1 MTTPKG
7 NGERVLLADSDA
19 VMREV
24 FRSYFERAS
33 YCVIEASTGQ
43 EALSKALEDKPDL
56 MILESELPDMDGME
70 VCRLLQ
76 EGPTTKHIPVMF
88 LAAKA
93 QHEYMLEAL
102 ETCALEY
109 MTKPIAPEEVV
120 SRVHAY
126 FRRSRQDKDSNPLS
140 GLPGANLIRAELESR
155 IAQKRHF
162 AFLYV
167 DADSFKAF
175 NDYYG
180 FSKGNQAIQLLASV
194 LEEAVQ
200 FLGNSDDLIGH
211 IGGDDFTVITSP
223 ARAKP
228 ISSRIIADFDRRITS
243 LYDGGDVARG
253 FIETEDRLGLP
264 VRHPLMTISI
274 GGVTNERRVIDSY
287 LRASEVAAEVR
298 RRAKAIQGSSCYF
311 DRRDDGLAPGGPAPS
326 PAFEGL
332 SDEHFRSGGNPA
344 ELVSLIA
351 HELRTPV
358 TAMRNCLETLMNTL
372 PEGAESEQGQLLSMA
387 YRRVKRL
394 AGTVSDLATYD
405 LLERDGL
412 DADLELVD
420 LSELVGGVLEEV
432 REVAEEKGITTRIE
446 GAAGLDPSIVDRVR
460 LAEAL
465 GHLVDNAVKFT
476 SPQGTVVVTISSED
490 STVKIEVADT
500 GPGIPEGQMASIF
513 RTFRQIESP
522 MTRRA
527 PGLGLGLH
535 LAKRSVEA
543 MGGRLG
549 VSSEVG
555 KGTTFTV
562 VLPKS
567 WCSNSV
573 RVRDLQE
580 ASANAVSGVLSQLK
594 SLGRSPRR
602 SEVPSAKFGET
613 VASLRSGIQEVE
625 VLANRAMLLAERT
638 GRLLEKEEKMVQW
651 LQADMVMVIES
662 LVSLIENHRPF
673 APGISR
679 RVASYALR
687 IASEVNLPRKD
698 QNPLYCAALLHD
710 LGMVVLPP
718 DALKREGPLTEDEWA
733 VIQRHPK
740 LGAGA
745 ISHVKALSPALPLI
759 MTHQERYDGRG
770 YPQRLRG
777 WDIPKGARI
786 LAVAIAYD
794 AMVSHRPHRPAM
806 SPVEAKES
814 VAAEA
819 GKSFDPQVVKAFLS
833 LWEAGEF
840 HRF

>member
-7 NGERVLLADSDA
+7 KGERILLADADVS
-19 VMREV
+19 MREV
-24 FRSYFERAS
+24 FRSYFERAN
-33 YCVIEASTGQ
+33 YQVIEADTGQ
-43 EALSKALEDKPDL
+43 DALSKALKDRPDL
-56 MILESELPDMDGME
+56 MILESDLPDMDGME

-88 LAAKA
+88 LTAKA
-93 QHEYMLEAL
+93 HHEYMLAAL
-102 ETCALEY
+102 ESWALEY

-126 FRRSRQDKDSNPLS
+126 FRRSRQDKDSNPLT
-140 GLPGANLIRAELESR
+140 GLPGGNQIRAELESR

-180 FSKGNQAIQLLASV
+180 FTKGDQAIQLLASV

-200 FLGNSDDLIGH
+200 FLGNSDDFIGH

-228 ISSRIIADFDRRITS
+228 ISSRIIADFDRRIPT
-243 LYDGGDVARG
+243 LYDGGDIARG
-253 FIETEDRLGLP
+253 FIETEDRLGKS
-264 VRHPLMTISI
+264 VRNPIMTISI
-274 GGVTNERRVIDSY
+274 GGVTNERRRIDSY
-287 LRASEVAAEVR
+287 LKASEVVAEVR

-311 DRRDDGLAPGGPAPS
+311 DQRDDGLAPGRAAPL
-326 PAFEGL
+326 PGL
-332 SDEHFRSGGNPA
+332 KVPSDDHFRPGGNPA
-344 ELVSLIA
+344 EFVSLIA

-358 TAMRNCLETLMNTL
+358 TAMRNCLETLMNSL
-372 PEGAESEQGQLLSMA
+372 PEGAESDQAQLISMA

-394 AGTVSDLATYD
+394 AGTVSDLTTYD
-405 LLERDGL
+405 LLERGSL
-412 DADLELVD
+412 DTDVESVD
-420 LSELVGGVLEEV
+420 LSELVGELLEEV
-432 REVAEEKGITTRIE
+432 REAAEEKGISTRVE
-446 GAAGLDPSIVDRVR
+446 CAKGLEPLIVDRVR

-465 GHLVDNAVKFT
+465 GHLLDNAVKFS
-476 SPQGTVVVTISSED
+476 SPHGAVTVTIGAED
-490 STVKIEVADT
+490 STVKITVTDA
-500 GPGIPEGQMASIF
+500 GPGIPECEIASIF

-522 MTRRA
+522 TTRRS

-535 LAKRSVEA
+535 LVKRTVDS

-549 VSSEVG
+549 VSSVVG
-555 KGTTFTV
+555 KGSTFTV
-562 VLPKS
+562 ILPKS
-567 WCSNSV
+567 WRSNSV
-573 RVRDLQE
+573 RVRDLQD
-580 ASANAVSGVLSQLK
+580 ASASAVGGLLTQLK
-594 SLGRSPRR
+594 SLEGRPRR
-602 SEVPSAKFGET
+602 SRGPAARHAEA

-651 LQADMVMVIES
+651 LHADMVMVIES
-662 LVSLIENHRPF
+662 LVSIIENHRPF

-687 IASEVNLPRKD
+687 IASEINLPRKD

-718 DALKREGPLTEDEWA
+718 DALKREGPLTEEEWA

-740 LGAGA
+740 LGVGA

-759 MTHQERYDGRG
+759 MSHQERYDGRG

-819 GKSFDPQVVKAFLS
+819 GKSFDPHVVKAFLN
-833 LWEAGEF
+833 LWDAGEF